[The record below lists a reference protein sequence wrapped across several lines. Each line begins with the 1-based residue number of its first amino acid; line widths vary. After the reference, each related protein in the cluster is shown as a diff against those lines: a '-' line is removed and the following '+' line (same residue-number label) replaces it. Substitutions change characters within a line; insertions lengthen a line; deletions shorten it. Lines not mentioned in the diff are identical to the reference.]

1 MRKSIAKL
9 IIALLVIITSVVVV
23 LVGMNISV
31 FDYDIQYPNALDE
44 DWGIR
49 QGLDLVGG
57 SVITYEAQADSVTD
71 EQMKSVE
78 NVLRNRLDS
87 LGYSEATVSRQGDK
101 KVRVEI
107 PAIQDP
113 QEAVDTLGQT
123 AVLSFQDSDGNVV
136 LEGSDVD
143 SATAAYG
150 QIDETG
156 AAAHYVKLKR
166 FRRG

>member
-57 SVITYEAQADSVTD
+57 SVITYEAQADAVTD
-71 EQMKSVE
+71 
-78 NVLRNRLDS
+78 
-87 LGYSEATVSRQGDK
+87 
-101 KVRVEI
+101 
-107 PAIQDP
+107 
-113 QEAVDTLGQT
+113 
-123 AVLSFQDSDGNVV
+123 
-136 LEGSDVD
+136 
-143 SATAAYG
+143 
-150 QIDETG
+150 
-156 AAAHYVKLKR
+156 
-166 FRRG
+166 